1 MSPRTPRSVLSAP
14 REGPAPASG
23 GDRPDP
29 VAWIVPAE
37 DALAG
42 RLGRTT
48 RQALDRIREQS
59 HDSRPAPDHWERLA
73 DSAYAGF
80 ARTVLEAAAARA
92 AAIQAGEI
100 PYAADKAF
108 TAEEVAVLGRACR
121 VALLRDEA
129 WLPELLERLLPAI
142 AVAPTPART
151 LPSQALLFELARSAQ
166 EFPTPEAAAALRA
179 VRGIVR
185 HAGVPRQLDR
195 GLKRIDAALSERPE
209 VAFRLPDLGY
219 GPDGVHRASFGEYE
233 ARITVG
239 DDVTLTW
246 HRQDGQELRGVPAAI
261 RRDRPVRLTELRALV
276 KRTRAHLT
284 TLTRALEAA
293 LLAEAGQP
301 YGRWR
306 VEQAEHPIGRP
317 LTEHLLWEVEVAHG
331 QWRAGLP
338 VEGGRRFIDAAGEP
352 WAVADEDAPIRLWH
366 PARAVPDEIR
376 SWRDHLTER
385 RIRQPFPQVFR
396 EVYLPGPAERDTRSR
411 SDRFAGHGLRF
422 RQVYALMKARG
433 WEPAMLGP
441 WDGGDEGEATR
452 VIAGRG
458 WRGRLFLRYAGEARQ
473 EDFATTGQVGF
484 ERRTD
489 DGWRAVPPGEVPPVV
504 FSELMRD
511 VDLFIGAGGRADPS
525 GLASM

>member
-1 MSPRTPRSVLSAP
+1 MSPRTLSSVLPAGDPAP
-14 REGPAPASG
+14 VDERPAPAV
-23 GDRPDP
+23 R
-29 VAWIVPAE
+29 IVPAE

-59 HDSRPAPDHWERLA
+59 HDSPPTLDHWERLA

-80 ARTVLEAAAARA
+80 ARTALEAAAARA
-92 AAIQAGEI
+92 AAIQAGDI
-100 PYAADKAF
+100 PYVADKAF
-108 TAEEVAVLGRACR
+108 TPEEVAVLGRACR
-121 VALLRDEA
+121 VALLRDEP
-129 WLPELLERLLPAI
+129 WLPELFERLLPAI

-179 VRGIVR
+179 VRGVVR
-185 HAGVPRQLDR
+185 HAGVPKQLDR
-195 GLKRIDAALSERPE
+195 NLKRIDAGLSERPE
-209 VAFRLPDLGY
+209 VAFRLPDLGF
-219 GPDGVHRASFGEYE
+219 GPDGVRRVPFGEYE
-233 ARITVG
+233 ARITIG

-246 HRQDGQELRGVPAAI
+246 HRPDGRESRSVPAAI
-261 RRDRPVRLTELRALV
+261 RRDRTARLAELRELV
-276 KRTRAHLT
+276 KRTRAHLA

-293 LLAEAGQP
+293 LLGEAGQP

-317 LTEHLLWEVEVAHG
+317 LTERLLWEVEVAPG

-352 WAVADEDAPIRLWH
+352 WAATEEDAAIRLWH
-366 PARAVPDEIR
+366 PARSTPEEIR

-385 RIRQPFPQVFR
+385 QIRQPFAQVFR
-396 EVYLPGPAERDTRSR
+396 EIYVVGPAERETPGCSTRYAAR
-411 SDRFAGHGLRF
+411 TLRF
-422 RQVYALMKARG
+422 RALYALMKTRG
-433 WEPAMLGP
+433 WEPVMLGP

-458 WRGRLFLRYAGEARQ
+458 WRGRLFLKYADAARH
-473 EDFATTGQVGF
+473 EDLATTGRVRF
-484 ERRTD
+484 ERRTE
-489 DGWRAVPPGEVPPVV
+489 DGWRAAAPAEVPPTV

-511 VDLFIGAGGRADPS
+511 VDLLVAA
-525 GLASM
+525 ASTS

>member
-1 MSPRTPRSVLSAP
+1 MSPRTLRSVLSAP
-14 REGPAPASG
+14 LEGHAPESE
-23 GDRPDP
+23 GDRPAP
-29 VAWIVPAE
+29 TLRIVPAE
-37 DALAG
+37 EALAG

-48 RQALDRIREQS
+48 RRALDLIREQS

-80 ARTVLEAAAARA
+80 ARTALEAAAARA
-92 AAIQAGEI
+92 AAIQAGDI
-100 PYAADKAF
+100 RYAADKAF
-108 TAEEVAVLGRACR
+108 TAEEIAVLGRACR
-121 VALLRDEA
+121 VALLRDEP

-179 VRGIVR
+179 VRGVVR
-185 HAGVPRQLDR
+185 HAGVPKQLDR
-195 GLKRIDAALSERPE
+195 ALKRIDAALSERPE
-209 VAFRLPDLGY
+209 VAFRLPDLGF
-219 GPDGVHRASFGEYE
+219 GPDGVHRAPFGEYE

-239 DDVTLTW
+239 DDVMLTW
-246 HRQDGQELRGVPAAI
+246 HRQDGRELRGMPAAI
-261 RRDRPVRLTELRALV
+261 RRDRPERLTELRALL

-284 TLTRALEAA
+284 TLTRALEAT

-306 VEQAEHPIGRP
+306 AEQAEHPIGRP
-317 LTEHLLWEVEVAHG
+317 LTERLLWEVEVAPG
-331 QWRAGLP
+331 QWRSGLP

-366 PARAVPDEIR
+366 PARAVPEEIR
-376 SWRDHLTER
+376 AWRGHLTER

-396 EVYLPGPAERDTRSR
+396 EIYPLGPAERKTRSY
-411 SDRFAGHGLRF
+411 SGRFAGRGVRF

-441 WDGGDEGEATR
+441 WDGGHEGVATR

-458 WRGRLFLRYAGEARQ
+458 WRGRLFLEYADPARQ
-473 EDFATTGQVGF
+473 EDLAITGQVRF
-484 ERRTD
+484 ERRTE
-489 DGWRAVPPGEVPPVV
+489 DGWRAAVLEEVPPVV

-511 VDLFIGAGGRADPS
+511 VDLFIGAGG
-525 GLASM
+525 